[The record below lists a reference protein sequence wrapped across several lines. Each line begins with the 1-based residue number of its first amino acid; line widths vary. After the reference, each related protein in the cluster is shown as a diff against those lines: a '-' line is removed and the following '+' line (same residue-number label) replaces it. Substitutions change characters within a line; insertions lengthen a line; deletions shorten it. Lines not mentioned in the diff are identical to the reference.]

1 MAATSCPARH
11 LGYRIMHGGGEAIQ
25 VDTLEVPE
33 SWKNEEII
41 LQAINESQF
50 KLIYQDEVFLEGEVG
65 KLAVKQPEGY
75 LQPVKILSL
84 ICNLARIPCSL

>member
-1 MAATSCPARH
+1 
-11 LGYRIMHGGGEAIQ
+11 MHGGGEAIQ

-65 KLAVKQPEGY
+65 KLAVKQPEAICS
-75 LQPVKILSL
+75 PSKFLSL